1 LANDQAQFLSTP
13 RYTDGSRGDRI
24 AQWFTTDAFGQPA
37 PNTFGSAGRN
47 ILIGPGTFNVDF
59 AAHKS
64 LPITERLN
72 AQIRGEFFN
81 VLNHPLLGNPDT
93 NQSDTNFGRITSAR
107 SPRIVQLAVKFI
119 F

>member
-1 LANDQAQFLSTP
+1 
-13 RYTDGSRGDRI
+13 
-24 AQWFTTDAFGQPA
+24 
-37 PNTFGSAGRN
+37 
-47 ILIGPGTFNVDF
+47 
-59 AAHKS
+59 
-64 LPITERLN
+64 LN

>member
-1 LANDQAQFLSTP
+1 
-13 RYTDGSRGDRI
+13 
-24 AQWFTTDAFGQPA
+24 
-37 PNTFGSAGRN
+37 
-47 ILIGPGTFNVDF
+47 VDF